1 MAKKE
6 NKTKSFILRI
16 DSDTMDAVEKW
27 AADEFRSING
37 QLQWII
43 SEALRKNGR
52 LKKRKMQVVEE
63 DKLDENAEEP
73 TA

>member
-6 NKTKSFILRI
+6 NKNKSFILRI

-52 LKKRKMQVVEE
+52 LKKQKMQVVKE
-63 DKLDENAEEP
+63 DKPDENAEEP
-73 TA
+73 ST

>member
-73 TA
+73 TT

>member
-6 NKTKSFILRI
+6 NKNKSFILRI

-43 SEALRKNGR
+43 SEALRKTGR

-63 DKLDENAEEP
+63 DKLDENAEDSS
-73 TA
+73 T